1 MTDALSP
8 LEGFRGEFPRQP
20 LNARR
25 VAGALEAPGCQRR
38 TALDAAAV
46 NLDKLGG
53 LIGNVPRDRQDRQSP
68 FAITRGNQFERQVT
82 DNGMAEVVALARRH
96 LGLEIPEV
104 RELDLSASELRD
116 AYPGLTG
123 ARMNELRA
131 TLTRQRVEDMLT
143 DPTQAYNLVR
153 HAMTRLDFG
162 GEPVYL
168 ELDVLAFAVDG
179 RIHVVEIK
187 SYPRIDGR
195 ADPTK
200 ASATVR
206 QTAVYV
212 VSLQQLMV
220 EIGAVADVVDTNTM
234 IVLPENLSFRPTA
247 VTIDIDMYARRLRR
261 QLASVPLAAEI
272 LDAIPLGTRLPAH
285 PGDGAGADE
294 LDVAAAAARAAL
306 ATLPARFSD
315 GCASCPLFRHCRD
328 EAELHGSTARLGSVV
343 AGACGNVTDIGAA
356 LALAEGRRTPADA
369 SEAAVAA
376 ALARGAAAAR
386 LAGGG
391 LP

>member
-1 MTDALSP
+1 MVTNTPGP
-8 LEGFRGEFPRQP
+8 LESFRGAFPRQT

-46 NLDKLGG
+46 NLDMLGS
-53 LIGNVPRDRQDRQSP
+53 LLSRSPRDRQSP
-68 FAITRGNQFERQVT
+68 FALTRGNQFEQQVT
-82 DNGMAEVVALARRH
+82 DNGMAEIVVLARRH

-104 RELDLSASELRD
+104 RQLDLSASALRE
-116 AYPGLTG
+116 AYPDLAPTAMNDRRVALT
-123 ARMNELRA
+123 LR
-131 TLTRQRVEDMLT
+131 RVDEMLT
-143 DPTQAYNLVR
+143 EPVQAYNLIR

-168 ELDVLAFAVDG
+168 EQDVLAFAVDG

-212 VSLQQLMV
+212 LSLQQLML
-220 EIGAVADVVDTNTM
+220 EISAPPDLVNTTTM

-247 VTIDIDMYARRLRR
+247 VTIDIDMHVRRLRR
-261 QLASVPLAAEI
+261 QLASVPRAIEI
-272 LDAIPLGTRLPAH
+272 LNAVPVGTQLPIH
-285 PGDGAGADE
+285 PAKEASAEE
-294 LDVAAAAARAAL
+294 LDTAAAAAREAL
-306 ATLPARFSD
+306 APLPARFTD
-315 GCASCPLFRHCRD
+315 GCTSCPLFKHCRG
-328 EAELHGSTARLGSVV
+328 EAELHRSTARLGAAV
-343 AGACGNVTDIGAA
+343 AGACGSVTDITAA
-356 LALAEGRRTPADA
+356 LDLAEGRRAPVDA
-369 SEAAVAA
+369 SETAVAA

-386 LAGGG
+386 FATRGLA
-391 LP
+391 